1 MKILLVRLRLLGDVV
16 FTTPLLRALRRQFP
30 DASLTY
36 VVEPLAAGVVLGNP
50 HLHDVIVAPH
60 AKGLSRLRADVALG
74 WQLRRRRFDVAID
87 MHGGPRSAWLARASG
102 APVRV
107 GYAIKGRR
115 WMYTTVVDRA
125 PDLGPR
131 HSVENQWDL
140 LLPLGLDACNPVRDA
155 VEMPDDAAAEAR
167 VGSRLHQAGVSP
179 SHPVVLIH
187 VSAGNAFRRWPASA
201 FADLVVGLVERDEQ
215 RRVVVTAGPSEP
227 ATERLICEAAR
238 ARLGPRRGAVLDLGD
253 LDLAELRALTQRAS
267 VYIGG
272 DSGPLHVA
280 ATTHT
285 PIVALLGPTLSERSG
300 PWRDPRWFSEMIEDS
315 LPCRPCHQR
324 TCEPGDFRCLTGIAP
339 NRVLDAAERAIAIGT
354 RGLTVSR
361 SDRVAP

>member
-1 MKILLVRLRLLGDVV
+1 MRLRLLGDVV
-16 FTTPLLRALRRQFP
+16 FTTPLLRALRREFP

-50 HLHDVIVAPH
+50 HLHDVIVAPQ
-60 AKGLSRLRADVALG
+60 ARGLARVRADLALG
-74 WQLRRRRFDVAID
+74 WRLRRRRFDVAID
-87 MHGGPRSAWLARASG
+87 LHGGPRSAWLTWASG
-102 APVRV
+102 APRRI
-107 GYAIKGRR
+107 GYAIKGRQ

-125 PDLGPR
+125 PDLAPR

-140 LLPLGLDACNPVRDA
+140 LRPLGVDACNPVRDA
-155 VEMPDDAAAEAR
+155 VEMPEDAAAEAR
-167 VGSRLHQAGVSP
+167 MQARLQQVGVTP

-187 VSAGNAFRRWPASA
+187 VSAGNAFRRWPAPA
-201 FADLVVGLVERDEQ
+201 FTDLIVGLVERDPH

-227 ATERLICEAAR
+227 ATARTICEAAR
-238 ARLGPRRGAVLDLGD
+238 ARLGSLRNAVLDLGD
-253 LDLAELRALTQRAS
+253 FGPADLRALVRRAS

-285 PIVALLGPTLSERSG
+285 PIVALLGPTLAERSG

-324 TCEPGDFRCLTGIAP
+324 TCEPGDFRCLTRIAP
-339 NRVLDAAERAIAIGT
+339 GRVLDAAERALASGT
-354 RGLTVSR
+354 H
-361 SDRVAP
+361 DRPTLAGGPVAP

>member
-1 MKILLVRLRLLGDVV
+1 MQILLVRLRLLGDVV
-16 FTTPLLRALRRQFP
+16 FTTPLLRALRRKFP

-50 HLHDVIVAPH
+50 HLHDVIVAPLTR
-60 AKGLSRLRADVALG
+60 GLARWRTDVALG

-87 MHGGPRSAWLARASG
+87 LHGGPRSAWLTWASG
-102 APVRV
+102 APMRI
-107 GYAIKGRR
+107 GYAIKGRS

-125 PDLGPR
+125 PDLAPR

-140 LLPLGLDACNPVRDA
+140 VRPLGLDPCNRVRDA
-155 VEMPDDAAAEAR
+155 VEMPDDPAAADR
-167 VGSRLHQAGVSP
+167 VASRLSRAGALP
-179 SHPVVLIH
+179 SHPVILIH
-187 VSAGNAFRRWPASA
+187 VSAGNAFRRWPAPA
-201 FADLVVGLVERDEQ
+201 FADLVAGLVERDEN
-215 RRVVVTAGPSEP
+215 RRIVVTAGPSEP
-227 ATERLICEAAR
+227 ETARGICEAAR
-238 ARLGPRRGAVLDLGD
+238 ARLGVRAGAVLDLGNFD
-253 LDLAELRALTQRAS
+253 PAELRALARRAS

-285 PIVALLGPTLSERSG
+285 PIVALLGPTLAERSG

-324 TCEPGDFRCLTGIAP
+324 TCEPGDFRCLTRIGP
-339 NRVLDAAERAIAIGT
+339 DRVLDAAERALAAGART
-354 RGLTVSR
+354 
-361 SDRVAP
+361 P